1 MDDVLV
7 MILAGGEGSRLRPLT
22 RDRAKPAVPF
32 GGRYRIID
40 FVLSNFVN
48 SGFYRI
54 KVLTQYKADS
64 LINHIARGWR
74 LSELVGH
81 YVDAVPAQQR
91 RGPHWYRGSA
101 DSIYQNLNLIS
112 DASPKDVCVFGG
124 DHIYKMDV
132 RQMLRHHR
140 DTGGALTVA
149 AVPVPL
155 SQGSQF
161 GIIEADESG
170 RIIGFAEKP
179 DDPRP
184 MPGDPTRCLASMG
197 NYIFEAGSL
206 VDEVSRDA
214 DDEESAHD
222 FGKSI
227 VTGMVRDG
235 SRDVFVY
242 DFSKNDVPGQNSR
255 ERGYWRDVGTLDSY
269 WQASMDLVAINPEF
283 DLYNPKWPIR
293 TRYKHH
299 APAKFVH
306 DDPTTNRVG
315 TAVNSTVAEGA
326 IVSGGTIRNSILFPR
341 VRVNSYSSID
351 ESVLFDG
358 VDIGRRAKI
367 RRAVIDK
374 GVSIPADEVIGYDL
388 DRDRKRFTV
397 SDDGVVVIPKDAV
410 FDPPL

>member
-7 MILAGGEGSRLRPLT
+7 MILAGGQGSRLMPLT
-22 RDRAKPAVPF
+22 DDRAKPAVPF

-48 SGFYRI
+48 SGFYKI

-64 LINHIARGWR
+64 LINHISRGWR

-101 DSIYQNLNLIS
+101 DSIYQNLNLIE
-112 DASPKDVCVFGG
+112 DAEPRDVCVFGG

-132 RQMLRHHR
+132 RQMVDWHR
-140 DTGGALTVA
+140 QCGGALTVA
-149 AVPVPL
+149 AVPVPIEEAW
-155 SQGSQF
+155 QF
-161 GIIEADESG
+161 GIIEADEEG
-170 RIIGFAEKP
+170 RIIGFQEKP
-179 DDPRP
+179 DDPKP

-197 NYIFEAGSL
+197 NYIFESEAL
-206 VDEVSRDA
+206 VDEVTRDA
-214 DDEESAHD
+214 LDEESAHD

-227 VTGMVRDG
+227 VTKMVRDDV
-235 SRDVFVY
+235 SDVFVY
-242 DFSKNDVPGQNSR
+242 DFSQNSVRGQTER
-255 ERGYWRDVGTLDSY
+255 ERGYWRDVGTIDSY
-269 WQASMDLVAINPEF
+269 WQASMDLVAIDPEF

-293 TRYKHH
+293 TRYEHH

-306 DDPTTNRVG
+306 DDPSHNRVG
-315 TAVNSTVAEGA
+315 TAINSMVAEGA
-326 IVSGGTIRNSILFPR
+326 IVSGGIIHNSILFPL
-341 VRVNSYSSID
+341 VRVNSYSRIE

-374 GVSIPADEVIGYDL
+374 GVSIPPDTVIGYDL
-388 DRDRKRFTV
+388 EKDRQRFTV
-397 SDDGVVVIPKDAV
+397 SDGGVVVIPKGAV
-410 FDPPL
+410 FE